1 MAILKWLVDD
11 NCCPIK
17 SVRVSGR
24 CRDSSN
30 SFTEISTSKG
40 RSLLGIAM
48 ENRNV
53 GIIRYLVVEKGIQ
66 LSGEKDITMDTLC
79 KNLDLVLRLLP
90 EEATKNIG
98 NADGEGFHLAA
109 LLAEESPSVR
119 EARSSNSH
127 EMRAMN
133 DSASDASLID
143 VSFLERLQCS
153 SLGIRF
159 WTSACFLTF

>member
-1 MAILKWLVDD
+1 MELLKWLVDE

-30 SFTEISTSKG
+30 SFTEIVTNKG
-40 RSLLGIAM
+40 RSLLGIAL

-79 KNLDLVLRLLP
+79 RNLELVLRLMP
-90 EEATKNIG
+90 EDAATG
-98 NADGEGFHLAA
+98 NSTDPSIHGIQHDVCPDDQRMPPPVTSDADTN
-109 LLAEESPSVR
+109 VR
-119 EARSSNSH
+119 GL
-127 EMRAMN
+127 
-133 DSASDASLID
+133 DTASDGSVSD
-143 VSFLERLQCS
+143 VSVF
-153 SLGIRF
+153 
-159 WTSACFLTF
+159 